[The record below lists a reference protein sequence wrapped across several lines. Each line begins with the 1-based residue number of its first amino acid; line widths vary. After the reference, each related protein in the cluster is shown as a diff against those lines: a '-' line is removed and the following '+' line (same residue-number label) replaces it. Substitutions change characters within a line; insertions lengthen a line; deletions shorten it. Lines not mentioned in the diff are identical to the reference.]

1 MLSILFAEIGTKF
14 VSEMELPPPEAQT
27 EDQCAGW
34 PGGLSGAEELLD
46 QPDDELMEHSGI
58 QKEERVEPPSGS
70 PDKAEAAVA
79 ATVPSP
85 QLVRSSD
92 KHQSTA
98 RATPLPNSSS
108 VDNRIDSVGG
118 KYVAIKNYRE
128 ENLACPDLMGG
139 HDYGRLFYGSFRNP
153 NDHRAELTSESSDI
167 VTMCNMSSTFDTQ
180 TFRCNVCPSKHS
192 VLSGGFA
199 AGAGGR
205 DDRRVLVLSDQNFP
219 AALPVSDSGK
229 RCLAIL
235 RIEFASLSELT
246 ETFLLLAKS
255 AHFSTGGVIVISSA
269 CHLARVGTV
278 TYCRDLVQSTSRLL
292 SFLGTGSFVAP
303 GPFFLGGGTNDL
315 GLIQSIA
322 ETYQWLG
329 EQPASE
335 PGIFLLKESYQI
347 GLEHLKN
354 SGFSV
359 TGNLPI
365 RLSLPISLST
375 IRSASWTSRVGTG
388 TISHLEPQSIEDE
401 SFIIASVVS
410 SLNSRLALNICQ
422 SPLLDRG
429 PGLKTVIESNPDQIL
444 LVGASHSRHLSAYFD
459 MVGVPV
465 TCVSIPGWRATVG
478 KAEAMKKL
486 VEEAVAGIPPDCKYK
501 TVAIFQLLDNTVY
514 MTRTEEGGLMPC
526 RKEAGSNKYH
536 VDGEVMLAPKELL
549 KNSINI
555 CTPIIRAVGDIA
567 KIILVPLPR
576 YTRSGCCE
584 DAEHATNSANPDY
597 TKQLLYDLDSM
608 RRQIKDMCFAANLRN
623 LTVVNLGKMLEAD
636 DRCWGPDPVHL
647 KADGYGL
654 ITSRLIDEAKKLLSI
669 SKKLQGKQK
678 LSALERNRKREA
690 SQTPDGYSKR
700 ARLHNPQGI
709 GGYTS
714 RGRGYT
720 WPPFNRG
727 HSYSR
732 PRGGQFSSRGRPHHR
747 GRGLGRGW
755 GGGGHF

>member
-401 SFIIASVVS
+401 SSIIASVVS

-422 SPLLDRG
+422 SPLLDKG
-429 PGLKTVIESNPDQIL
+429 PGLKIVIESNPDQIL
-444 LVGASHSRHLSAYFD
+444 L
-459 MVGVPV
+459 
-465 TCVSIPGWRATVG
+465 
-478 KAEAMKKL
+478 
-486 VEEAVAGIPPDCKYK
+486 
-501 TVAIFQLLDNTVY
+501 N
-514 MTRTEEGGLMPC
+514 
-526 RKEAGSNKYH
+526 
-536 VDGEVMLAPKELL
+536 
-549 KNSINI
+549 
-555 CTPIIRAVGDIA
+555 
-567 KIILVPLPR
+567 
-576 YTRSGCCE
+576 
-584 DAEHATNSANPDY
+584 
-597 TKQLLYDLDSM
+597 
-608 RRQIKDMCFAANLRN
+608 
-623 LTVVNLGKMLEAD
+623 
-636 DRCWGPDPVHL
+636 
-647 KADGYGL
+647 
-654 ITSRLIDEAKKLLSI
+654 
-669 SKKLQGKQK
+669 
-678 LSALERNRKREA
+678 
-690 SQTPDGYSKR
+690 
-700 ARLHNPQGI
+700 
-709 GGYTS
+709 
-714 RGRGYT
+714 
-720 WPPFNRG
+720 
-727 HSYSR
+727 
-732 PRGGQFSSRGRPHHR
+732 
-747 GRGLGRGW
+747 
-755 GGGGHF
+755 